1 MEKIDY
7 YNTDDEIS
15 WIASKVFSD
24 AHYGSA
30 LTEDEL
36 QLRLEMEEDY
46 KDEFTAK
53 QYFACEA
60 VLNIINYGEHHRW

>member
-1 MEKIDY
+1 MKKIDY

-24 AHYGSA
+24 GHYGRA

-36 QLRLEMEEDY
+36 QLRLEIGIR
-46 KDEFTAK
+46 
-53 QYFACEA
+53 
-60 VLNIINYGEHHRW
+60 L